1 VYRRGAVW
9 TADIPDVGRKP
20 VVIVSSRL
28 VTLKLRP
35 IVARITS
42 IQRMRTIETVV
53 ALEAAEVD
61 GLPLAS
67 FVLAHELFTLPD
79 GSLVEHLGALQ
90 PERMIEV
97 DAATLVALGLDDP
110 A

>member
-28 VTLKLRP
+28 VTLKLHP
-35 IVARITS
+35 IVARLTS
-42 IQRMRTIETVV
+42 TQRVRTIATVV
-53 ALEAAEVD
+53 ALDAGEVD
-61 GLPLAS
+61 ALPLAS
-67 FVLAHELFTLPD
+67 FVLGHDLSTVPTHALLEHH
-79 GSLVEHLGALQ
+79 GSLR

-97 DAATLVALGLDDP
+97 DAAVLVALGLDDE

>member
-9 TADIPDVGRKP
+9 TADLPDVGRKP

-42 IQRMRTIETVV
+42 TQRTRTLATVV
-53 ALEAAEVD
+53 ALDADEVD
-61 GLPLAS
+61 DLPLAS
-67 FVLAHELFTLPD
+67 YVLAHDLFTLAD
-79 GSLVEHLGALQ
+79 GGLVAHHGSLQ
-90 PERMIEV
+90 PERMMEV
-97 DAATLVALGLDDP
+97 DAAVLVALGMHLP
-110 A
+110 T

>member
-1 VYRRGAVW
+1 MYRRGAVW
-9 TADIPDVGRKP
+9 TADLPKVGRKP

-42 IQRMRTIETVV
+42 TQRARTIKTVV
-53 ALEAAEVD
+53 ALDAGEVED
-61 GLPLAS
+61 LPLPS
-67 FVLAHELFTLPD
+67 YVLAHDLFTLGED
-79 GSLVEHLGALQ
+79 GLVAHHGSLR
-90 PERMIEV
+90 PERMMEV
-97 DAATLVALGLDDP
+97 DAAVLVALGLRVP

>member
-28 VTLKLRP
+28 VTLNLQP

-42 IQRMRTIETVV
+42 TQRTRTIETAV
-53 ALEAAEVD
+53 ALDAGEV
-61 GLPLAS
+61 GELPLTS
-67 FVLAHELFTLPD
+67 YVLAHELFTLPD
-79 GSLVEHLGALQ
+79 GALVKHLGLLQ
-90 PERMIEV
+90 PKRMMEV
-97 DAATLVALGLDDP
+97 DAATLVALGLDDEP
-110 A
+110 